1 MGWLRHAW
9 PAALILAATDAVA
22 QRPSDHGTIT
32 IVLGAEPTLP
42 VPTLSTRKQNTDV
55 AALLFLPLA
64 RIGRGLESA
73 DESRFEPAL
82 ARSWTRR
89 DSLTLAFELDP
100 RARWH
105 DGVPVTARDAVWSLE
120 RARDSSVA
128 PVYALLLR
136 RLASVTAEGAHRVVV
151 RFREAYAEQMYDAVF
166 HAPPL
171 PAHLLDTIPAERL
184 ATSAFAA
191 APVGNG
197 PYRWDRVD
205 PGRQVDLVANPEFF
219 LGAPRIERVTFL
231 LVRSAEAQLNLVLD
245 GTADA
250 YEGFVIARNI
260 RPIVNRPSLRIHTFP
275 SLSVGYLLFNHKA
288 YGDRS
293 RPHPILSDPA
303 VRLAIAHA
311 IDRPR
316 LLRSVFGP
324 YASVAEGPFGRASW
338 VRRVA
343 PEGPRF
349 DPARARRL
357 LADRGWRDTDGDGIL
372 DRGGMPLS
380 LRLTYPGTSVPR
392 VELAEPVQDMLRRVG
407 IRLELIRLDGPV
419 WAERRSRGEFDLDF
433 SQAGLDPTP
442 SGLVQSWSC
451 AGIQEGGSNVGH
463 VCDPA
468 FDRALHRAIG
478 ETGDASGA
486 WREAIAA
493 LQAAVPAVF
502 MYSPADVVVL
512 QSRYRNVSFR
522 SESPWADLWR
532 WSVDPGQR
540 LPRDHRPGR

>member
-9 PAALILAATDAVA
+9 PVALLLLAPDAGA

-32 IVLGAEPTLP
+32 IVIGAEPTLP
-42 VPTLSTRKQNTDV
+42 VPTLSSRKQNMDV

-64 RIGRGLESA
+64 RIGRRLETAAEGS
-73 DESRFEPAL
+73 FEPAL
-82 ARSWTRR
+82 ARAWTRR
-89 DSLTLAFELDP
+89 DSLTLVFDLDP

-105 DGVPVTARDAVWSLE
+105 DGTPVTARDVVWSLD
-120 RARDSSVA
+120 RARDSTLA

-136 RLASVTAEGAHRVVV
+136 RVAGAAAEGTHRVVV
-151 RFREAYAEQMYDAVF
+151 RFREAYAEQLYDAVF

-171 PAHLLDTIPAERL
+171 PAHLLDTIPPDRL
-184 ATSAFAA
+184 ATSAFAS

-197 PYRWDRVD
+197 PYRWGRIE
-205 PGRQVDLVANPEFF
+205 PGRQVELVANPTFF
-219 LGAPRIERVTFL
+219 LGAPRLDRVVFL
-231 LVRSAEAQLNLVLD
+231 LVRSAEAQLNLLLD
-245 GTADA
+245 GSADA
-250 YEGFVIARNI
+250 FEGFLIARNI
-260 RPIVNRPSLRIHTFP
+260 RPIVDQPTLRIHTVP
-275 SLSVGYLLFNHKA
+275 SLSVGYLLFNHRA

-303 VRLAIAHA
+303 VRAAIAHA

-324 YASVAEGPFGRASW
+324 YGSVADGPFGRASW

-349 DPARARRL
+349 DPGRARRL
-357 LADRGWRDTDGDGIL
+357 LAERGWRDSDGDGVL
-372 DRGGMPLS
+372 DRGGTLLS

-392 VELAEPVQDMLRRVG
+392 VALAEAVQEMLRRVG
-407 IRLELIRLDGPV
+407 VRVELIRLDGPV
-419 WAERRSRGEFDLDF
+419 WAERRGRGEFDIDF
-433 SQAGLDPTP
+433 SQAGVDPTP
-442 SGLVQSWSC
+442 SGMVQSWSC
-451 AGIQEGGSNVGH
+451 AGIPGGSNVGH

-468 FDRALHRAIG
+468 FDRALHRAIA
-478 ETGDASGA
+478 ETREPERA
-486 WREAIAA
+486 WREAVAA
-493 LQAAVPAVF
+493 LQAATPAVF

-512 QSRYRNVSFR
+512 HARYRDVSFR

-532 WSVDPGQR
+532 WSVDPARR
-540 LPRDHRPGR
+540 LPRDDPAGR